1 MREQGALPPLAAWH
15 AAGRYFDWRGHAIFA
30 RVDGDP
36 ARDALLLIHGFPT
49 ASWDWGALW
58 APLAARW
65 RVLTLD
71 LLGFG
76 FSAKPRGHP
85 YSIAGQADL
94 LEDFLRAQ
102 GLARYHVLAHDYGD
116 TVAQELLARQDQ
128 AGARPRLASA
138 AFLNGGLFP
147 EAHRPLPL
155 QRLLAS
161 PLGPLLARAITRE
174 RFGASMIR
182 IFGPDTPPSRV
193 ELDGF
198 WSLIEQQDGRGVMP
212 KLIGYMAERREHRA
226 RWVGAL
232 QAATVPM
239 RLIDGAAD
247 PISGAHLAHRYR
259 ELVPQPDVVELPGIG
274 HYPQLEAPQ
283 AVLEAYLAFRARS
296 EREATGALQRP

>member
-1 MREQGALPPLAAWH
+1 MSPRLALPSLDAWLAA
-15 AAGRYFDWRGHAIFA
+15 GQRFDWRGHAIFS
-30 RVDGDP
+30 RVDGDA
-36 ARDALLLIHGFPT
+36 ARPVLLLIHGFPT

-76 FSAKPRGHP
+76 ASAKPRPHP
-85 YSIAGQADL
+85 YSILGQADL

-102 GLARYHVLAHDYGD
+102 GVARYHVLAHDYGD
-116 TVAQELLARQDQ
+116 TVAQELLARQVEP
-128 AGARPRLASA
+128 GARPALASV

-147 EAHRPLPL
+147 EAHRARPV
-155 QRLLAS
+155 QKLLAS
-161 PLGPLLARAITRE
+161 PLGPWLARLISR
-174 RFGASMIR
+174 RGFGASMRR
-182 IFGPDTPPSRV
+182 IFGPDTPPSPA

-198 WSLIEQQDGRGVMP
+198 WRLLQLHDGRAVMP
-212 KLIGYMAERREHRA
+212 RLIGYLAERRARRA

-232 QAATVPM
+232 QTASVPL

-247 PISGAHLAHRYR
+247 PVSGAHLAQRYR
-259 ELVPQPDVVELPGIG
+259 ELVPLPDVVELPRIG

-283 AVLEAYLAFRARS
+283 AVLDAYLAFRARVDADS
-296 EREATGALQRP
+296 ASPRG

>member
-1 MREQGALPPLAAWH
+1 MREQEALPPLAAWH
-15 AAGRYFDWRGHAIFA
+15 AAGQYFDWRGHAIFS

-36 ARDALLLIHGFPT
+36 AREALLLIHGFPT

-76 FSAKPRGHP
+76 FSAKPRAHA

-94 LEDFLRAQ
+94 LEDFLRAL
-102 GLARYHVLAHDYGD
+102 GVARYHVLAHDYGD
-116 TVAQELLARQDQ
+116 TVAQELLARQ
-128 AGARPRLASA
+128 AESGPRPRLASA

-161 PLGPLLARAITRE
+161 PLGPLLARAITRA
-174 RFGASMIR
+174 RFGASMTR
-182 IFGPDTPPSRV
+182 IFGPHTPPSRA

-198 WSLIEQQDGRGVMP
+198 WALIERHEGRRVMP
-212 KLIGYMAERREHRA
+212 RLIGYMRERRQQRA

-232 QAATVPM
+232 QRATQPL

-247 PISGAHLAHRYR
+247 PISGAHLAQRYR

-274 HYPQLEAPQ
+274 HYPQVEAPQ
-283 AVLEAYLAFRARS
+283 AVLEAYLAFR
-296 EREATGALQRP
+296 E